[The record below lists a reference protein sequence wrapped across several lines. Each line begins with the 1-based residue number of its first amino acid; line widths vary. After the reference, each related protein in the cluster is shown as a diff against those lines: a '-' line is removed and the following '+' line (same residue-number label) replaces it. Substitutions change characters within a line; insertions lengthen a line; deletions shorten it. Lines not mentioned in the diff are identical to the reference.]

1 VEAAHNH
8 AVSAAPGM
16 HDHTPLLIRTDS
28 YVSQPELLNLAQL
41 RAFRLVA
48 DTGSATRAAAAL
60 YRAQS
65 AVTRSVQELETA
77 LGEPLFERKPSG
89 MLPTAV
95 GRVVLERCARIF
107 AELEELAHWCASRHA
122 RRRALPEGA
131 LPAWL
136 LNTRRLQ
143 LFVALARHR
152 HMPSTASAFAISQPA
167 VSSAM
172 RVLESGSGVTLFHR
186 GPRGVLL
193 TAEGESFLLHVRRA
207 LNELRH
213 VPDDI
218 AALHGNVQGAV
229 TVGAL
234 PLGRTLILPAAI
246 ARLNRQH
253 PGVRVVTDESAWDLL
268 VAGLRAGDVD
278 FILGALRENDAAS
291 GLANERLMSE
301 DMVVVARRDHP
312 LAREKNLS
320 IADLRNAQWI
330 VSRIHSPA
338 RMLFEGQFRRLKLK
352 PPAPAVETADL
363 AVIRGLLL
371 GTDMVAAL
379 SAQQL
384 HYECQAG
391 QIVALD
397 LPLHNT
403 RRDIGLTLRAE
414 SAPSPA
420 ARALIDAV
428 RLTVADLAPDVR
440 VVEGLRA

>member
-1 VEAAHNH
+1 MNPA
-8 AVSAAPGM
+8 
-16 HDHTPLLIRTDS
+16 D
-28 YVSQPELLNLAQL
+28 LLNLAHL

-77 LGEPLFERKPSG
+77 IGEPLFERKPSG

-95 GRVVLERCARIF
+95 GRVVLDRCARIF
-107 AELEELAHWCASRHA
+107 SELEALAQWCAARQT
-122 RRRALPEGA
+122 RRRALAEGA

-152 HMPSTASAFAISQPA
+152 HMPSTASAFGISQPA

-172 RVLESGSGVTLFHR
+172 RVLESGSGITLFHR
-186 GPRGVLL
+186 SPRGVQLSE
-193 TAEGESFLLHVRRA
+193 EGETFLLHVRRA

-218 AALHGNVQGAV
+218 AALHGNIQGAV

-246 ARLNRQH
+246 ARLSAQH
-253 PGVRVVTDESAWDLL
+253 PGVRVVTDESAYELL

-278 FILGALRENDAAS
+278 FVLGALRENDAAS
-291 GLANERLMSE
+291 GLANERLMAE
-301 DMVVVARRDHP
+301 DMVVLARRGHP
-312 LAREKNLS
+312 LAQKSALNVG
-320 IADLRNAQWI
+320 DLRNAQWI
-330 VSRIHSPA
+330 VSRLHSPA
-338 RMLFEGQFRRLKLK
+338 RGLFEAQFKRLKLK
-352 PPAPAVETADL
+352 PPMPTVETADL
-363 AVIRGLLL
+363 AVIRGLLM
-371 GTDMVAAL
+371 GSDMIAAL

-384 HYECQAG
+384 HYEIAAG
-391 QIVALD
+391 ELVVLD
-397 LPLHNT
+397 VPLHNT
-403 RRDIGLTLRAE
+403 RREIGLTMRAD
-414 SAPSPA
+414 SAPSPG
-420 ARALIDAV
+420 ARALIDAI
-428 RLTVADLAPDVR
+428 RLAVAEAAPAVR
-440 VVEGLRA
+440 VVEGRLGGQTAR

>member
-1 VEAAHNH
+1 MN
-8 AVSAAPGM
+8 AP
-16 HDHTPLLIRTDS
+16 D
-28 YVSQPELLNLAQL
+28 LLNLAHL

-95 GRVVLERCARIF
+95 GRVVLDRCARIF
-107 AELEELAHWCASRHA
+107 GELEELAHWCAARQT
-122 RRRALPEGA
+122 RRRALGEGT
-131 LPAWL
+131 LPAYL

-152 HMPSTASAFAISQPA
+152 HMPSTAGAFGISQPA

-186 GPRGVLL
+186 SPRGVQL
-193 TAEGESFLLHVRRA
+193 TAEGETFLLHVRRA

-218 AALHGNVQGAV
+218 AALHGSIQGSV

-246 ARLNRQH
+246 ARMSAQH
-253 PGVRVVTDESAWDLL
+253 PGVRVVTDESAYELL

-278 FILGALRENDAAS
+278 FVLGALRENDAAS
-291 GLANERLMSE
+291 GLTNERLMAE
-301 DMVVVARRDHP
+301 DMVVLARRGHP
-312 LAREKNLS
+312 LAQQNALNVS
-320 IADLRNAQWI
+320 DLRNAQWI
-330 VSRIHSPA
+330 LSRVHSPA
-338 RMLFEGQFRRLKLK
+338 RGLFEAQFKRLKLK
-352 PPAPAVETADL
+352 PPMPTVETADL
-363 AVIRGLLL
+363 AVIRGLLM
-371 GTDMVAAL
+371 GTDMIAAL

-384 HYECQAG
+384 HYEIESG
-391 QIVALD
+391 QLVVLD
-397 LPLHNT
+397 VPLHNT
-403 RRDIGLTLRAE
+403 RREIGLTLRAQ

-420 ARALIDAV
+420 ARALIDAI
-428 RLTVADLAPDVR
+428 RLAVAEAAPAVR
-440 VVEGLRA
+440 VIEGRMAAQAR

>member
-1 VEAAHNH
+1 MNPA
-8 AVSAAPGM
+8 
-16 HDHTPLLIRTDS
+16 D
-28 YVSQPELLNLAQL
+28 LLNLAHL

-95 GRVVLERCARIF
+95 GRVVLDRCARIF
-107 AELEELAHWCASRHA
+107 GELEVLAQWCAARQT
-122 RRRALPEGA
+122 RRRALAEGA

-152 HMPSTASAFAISQPA
+152 HMPSTASAFGISQPA

-186 GPRGVLL
+186 SPRGVQLS
-193 TAEGESFLLHVRRA
+193 AEGETFLLHVRRA

-218 AALHGNVQGAV
+218 AALHGNIQGAV

-246 ARLNRQH
+246 ARLSAQH
-253 PGVRVVTDESAWDLL
+253 PGVRVVTDESAYELL

-278 FILGALRENDAAS
+278 FVLGALRENDAAS
-291 GLANERLMSE
+291 GLANERLMAE
-301 DMVVVARRDHP
+301 DMVVLARRGHP
-312 LAREKNLS
+312 LAQKTGLS
-320 IADLRNAQWI
+320 VGDLRNAQWI
-330 VSRIHSPA
+330 VSRLHSPA
-338 RMLFEGQFRRLKLK
+338 RGLFEAQFKRLKLK
-352 PPAPAVETADL
+352 PPMPTVETADL
-363 AVIRGLLL
+363 AVIRGLLM
-371 GTDMVAAL
+371 GTDMIAAL

-384 HYECQAG
+384 HYEIAAG
-391 QIVALD
+391 DLVVLD
-397 LPLHNT
+397 VPLHNT
-403 RRDIGLTLRAE
+403 RREIGLTMRAD
-414 SAPSPA
+414 SVPSPG
-420 ARALIDAV
+420 ARALIDAI
-428 RLTVADLAPDVR
+428 RLAVAEVAPAVR
-440 VVEGLRA
+440 VVEGRLGG

>member
-1 VEAAHNH
+1 MNPA
-8 AVSAAPGM
+8 
-16 HDHTPLLIRTDS
+16 D
-28 YVSQPELLNLAQL
+28 LLNLAHL

-48 DTGSATRAAAAL
+48 DTGSATRAAASL

-65 AVTRSVQELETA
+65 AITRSVQELETA

-95 GRVVLERCARIF
+95 GRVVLDRCARIF
-107 AELEELAHWCASRHA
+107 IELEALAQWCTARQT
-122 RRRALPEGA
+122 RRRALPEGT

-152 HMPSTASAFAISQPA
+152 HMPSTASAFGISQPA

-172 RVLESGSGVTLFHR
+172 RVLESGSGITLFHR
-186 GPRGVLL
+186 SPRGVQL
-193 TAEGESFLLHVRRA
+193 TPEGETFLLHVRRA

-218 AALHGNVQGAV
+218 AALHGNIRGAV

-246 ARLNRQH
+246 ARMSALH
-253 PGVRVVTDESAWDLL
+253 PGVRVVTDESAYDLL

-291 GLANERLMSE
+291 GLANERLMAE
-301 DMVVVARRDHP
+301 DMVVLARHDHP
-312 LAREKNLS
+312 LAQQKGLS
-320 IADLRNAQWI
+320 VSDLREAQWI
-330 VSRIHSPA
+330 VPRIHSPA
-338 RMLFEGQFRRLKLK
+338 RGLFEAQFKRLKLK
-352 PPAPAVETADL
+352 PPMPGVETADL
-363 AVIRGLLL
+363 AVIRGLLM
-371 GTDMVAAL
+371 GTDMIAAV

-384 HYECQAG
+384 HYEIASG
-391 QIVALD
+391 QLVVLD
-397 LPLHNT
+397 VPLSST
-403 RRDIGLTLRAE
+403 RREIGLTLRAD

-420 ARALIDAV
+420 ARALIDAI
-428 RLTVADLAPDVR
+428 RLAVADAAPSAR
-440 VVEGLRA
+440 VVEGRVGRLSMR

>member
-1 VEAAHNH
+1 MN
-8 AVSAAPGM
+8 PP
-16 HDHTPLLIRTDS
+16 D
-28 YVSQPELLNLAQL
+28 LLNLTHL

-77 LGEPLFERKPSG
+77 LGQPLFERKPSG

-95 GRVVLERCARIF
+95 GRVVLDRCARIF
-107 AELEELAHWCASRHA
+107 TELEALAQWCAARQT
-122 RRRALPEGA
+122 RRRALAEGA

-152 HMPSTASAFAISQPA
+152 HMPSTASAFGISQPA

-186 GPRGVLL
+186 SPRGVQLS
-193 TAEGESFLLHVRRA
+193 TEGETFLLHVRRA

-218 AALHGNVQGAV
+218 AALHGNIQGAV

-246 ARLNRQH
+246 ARLSAQH
-253 PGVRVVTDESAWDLL
+253 PGVRVVTDESAYELL
-268 VAGLRAGDVD
+268 VAGLRAGDID

-291 GLANERLMSE
+291 GLANERLMAE
-301 DMVVVARRDHP
+301 DMVVLARRDHP
-312 LAREKNLS
+312 LAQKTGLS
-320 IADLRNAQWI
+320 VADMRNAQWI
-330 VSRIHSPA
+330 VSRLNSPA
-338 RMLFEGQFRRLKLK
+338 RGLFEAQFKRLKLK
-352 PPAPAVETADL
+352 PPTPTVETADL
-363 AVIRGLLL
+363 AVIRGLLM
-371 GTDMVAAL
+371 GTDMIAAL

-384 HYECQAG
+384 HYEIAAG
-391 QIVALD
+391 ELVVLD
-397 LPLHNT
+397 VPLHNT
-403 RRDIGLTLRAE
+403 RREIGLTMRSD
-414 SAPSPA
+414 SAPSPG
-420 ARALIDAV
+420 ARALIDAI
-428 RLTVADLAPDVR
+428 RLAVAEAAPAVR
-440 VVEGLRA
+440 VVEGRLSGQSAR

>member
-1 VEAAHNH
+1 MNPA
-8 AVSAAPGM
+8 
-16 HDHTPLLIRTDS
+16 
-28 YVSQPELLNLAQL
+28 ELLNLAHL

-95 GRVVLERCARIF
+95 GRVVLDRCARIF
-107 AELEELAHWCASRHA
+107 AELEALAQWCAARQT
-122 RRRALPEGA
+122 RRRALAEGA
-131 LPAWL
+131 MPAWL

-152 HMPSTASAFAISQPA
+152 HMPSTASAFGISQPA

-172 RVLESGSGVTLFHR
+172 RVLESGSGITLFHR
-186 GPRGVLL
+186 SARGMQLS
-193 TAEGESFLLHVRRA
+193 AEGETFLLHVRRA

-213 VPDDI
+213 IPDDI
-218 AALHGNVQGAV
+218 AALHGNIQGAV

-246 ARLNRQH
+246 ARLSAQH
-253 PGVRVVTDESAWDLL
+253 PGVRVVTDESAYEML

-278 FILGALRENDAAS
+278 FILGALRENDTAS
-291 GLANERLMSE
+291 GLANERLMAE
-301 DMVVVARRDHP
+301 DMVVLARRDHP
-312 LAREKNLS
+312 LAQKAGLNVG
-320 IADLRNAQWI
+320 DLRNAQWI
-330 VSRIHSPA
+330 VSRLNSPA
-338 RMLFEGQFRRLKLK
+338 RGLFEAQFKRLKLK
-352 PPAPAVETADL
+352 PPTPTVETADL
-363 AVIRGLLL
+363 AVIRGLLM

-384 HYECQAG
+384 HYEIAAG
-391 QIVALD
+391 ELVVLD
-397 LPLHNT
+397 VPLHNT
-403 RRDIGLTLRAE
+403 RREIGLTTRAD
-414 SAPSPA
+414 SAPSPG
-420 ARALIDAV
+420 ARALIDAI
-428 RLTVADLAPDVR
+428 RLAVAEAAPAVR
-440 VVEGLRA
+440 VVEGRLGGRSVR

>member
-1 VEAAHNH
+1 
-8 AVSAAPGM
+8 M
-16 HDHTPLLIRTDS
+16 
-28 YVSQPELLNLAQL
+28 SQPELLNLAHL

-48 DTGSATRAAAAL
+48 DTGSATRAASAL

-77 LGEPLFERKPSG
+77 LDAPLFERKPSG

-107 AELEELAHWCASRHA
+107 CELEELAQWCAARQA
-122 RRRALPEGA
+122 RRRALSEGT
-131 LPAWL
+131 LPAYL

-152 HMPSTASAFAISQPA
+152 HMPSTANAFGISQPA

-193 TAEGESFLLHVRRA
+193 TAEGETFLLHVRRA

-218 AALHGNVQGAV
+218 AALHGNIQGSV

-246 ARLNRQH
+246 ARLSALH
-253 PGVRVVTDESAWDLL
+253 PGVRVVTDESAYELL

-278 FILGALRENDAAS
+278 FVLGALRENDAAS

-301 DMVVVARRDHP
+301 DMVVLARRDHP
-312 LAREKNLS
+312 LAKKHGLTLN
-320 IADLRNAQWI
+320 DLRDAQWI
-330 VSRIHSPA
+330 LSRTHSPSRGLLEA
-338 RMLFEGQFRRLKLK
+338 QFRRVKLR
-352 PPAPAVETADL
+352 PPMPTVETADL

-371 GTDMVAAL
+371 GTDMITSL

-384 HYECQAG
+384 HYEIESG
-391 QIVALD
+391 QLAVLD
-397 LPLHNT
+397 VPLQHT
-403 RRDIGLTLRAE
+403 RRDIGLTLRAQG
-414 SAPSPA
+414 SPSPA
-420 ARALIDAV
+420 ARALIDAI
-428 RLTVADLAPDVR
+428 RLSVMDVAPATR
-440 VVEGLRA
+440 VVEGRRTG

>member
-1 VEAAHNH
+1 MNPA
-8 AVSAAPGM
+8 
-16 HDHTPLLIRTDS
+16 D
-28 YVSQPELLNLAQL
+28 LLNLAHL

-95 GRVVLERCARIF
+95 GRVVLDRCARIF
-107 AELEELAHWCASRHA
+107 GELEVLAQWCAVRQT
-122 RRRALPEGA
+122 RRRALAEGA
-131 LPAWL
+131 LPAWM

-152 HMPSTASAFAISQPA
+152 HMPSTASAFGISQPA

-186 GPRGVLL
+186 SPRGVQLS
-193 TAEGESFLLHVRRA
+193 AEGETFLLHVRRA

-218 AALHGNVQGAV
+218 AALHGNIQGAV

-246 ARLNRQH
+246 ARLSAQH
-253 PGVRVVTDESAWDLL
+253 PGVRVVTDESAYELL

-278 FILGALRENDAAS
+278 FVLGALRENDAAS
-291 GLANERLMSE
+291 GLANERLMAE
-301 DMVVVARRDHP
+301 DMVVLARRGHP
-312 LAREKNLS
+312 LAQKTGLS
-320 IADLRNAQWI
+320 VGDLRNAQWI
-330 VSRIHSPA
+330 VSRLHSPA
-338 RMLFEGQFRRLKLK
+338 RGLFEAQFKRLKLK
-352 PPAPAVETADL
+352 PPMPTVETADL
-363 AVIRGLLL
+363 AVIRGLLM
-371 GTDMVAAL
+371 GTDMIAAL

-384 HYECQAG
+384 HYEIAAG
-391 QIVALD
+391 DLVVLD
-397 LPLHNT
+397 VPLHNT
-403 RRDIGLTLRAE
+403 RREIGLTMRAD
-414 SAPSPA
+414 SVPSPG
-420 ARALIDAV
+420 ARALIDAI
-428 RLTVADLAPDVR
+428 RLAVAEVAPAVR
-440 VVEGLRA
+440 VVEGRLGG

>member
-1 VEAAHNH
+1 MSPA
-8 AVSAAPGM
+8 
-16 HDHTPLLIRTDS
+16 D
-28 YVSQPELLNLAQL
+28 LLNLAHL

-48 DTGSATRAAAAL
+48 DTGSATRAAASL

-89 MLPTAV
+89 MVPTAV
-95 GRVVLERCARIF
+95 GCVVLNRCARTF
-107 AELEELAHWCASRHA
+107 FELAALAQWCAA
-122 RRRALPEGA
+122 RQTPRRALPEGT

-152 HMPSTASAFAISQPA
+152 HMPSTASAFGISQPA

-172 RVLESGSGVTLFHR
+172 RVLEIGSGITLFHR
-186 GPRGVLL
+186 SPRGVQL
-193 TAEGESFLLHVRRA
+193 TPEGEIFLLHVRRA

-218 AALHGNVQGAV
+218 AALHGTIRGTV

-246 ARLNRQH
+246 ARMSALH
-253 PGVRVVTDESAWDLL
+253 PGVRVVTDESAYDSL

-291 GLANERLMSE
+291 GLANERLMAE
-301 DMVVVARRDHP
+301 DMVVLARNGHP
-312 LAREKNLS
+312 LAQQKGLS
-320 IADLRNAQWI
+320 VSDLRDAQWI
-330 VSRIHSPA
+330 VPHIHSPA
-338 RMLFEGQFRRLKLK
+338 RGLFEAQFKRLKLK
-352 PPAPAVETADL
+352 PPMPSVETADL
-363 AVIRGLLL
+363 AVIRGLLMD
-371 GTDMVAAL
+371 TEMIAAV

-384 HYECQAG
+384 HYEIASG
-391 QIVALD
+391 QLAVLD
-397 LPLHNT
+397 VSLSNT
-403 RRDIGLTLRAE
+403 RREIGLTLRAD

-420 ARALIDAV
+420 ARALIDAI
-428 RLTVADLAPDVR
+428 RLTVAVHRPR
-440 VVEGLRA
+440 RAWSLTG

>member
-1 VEAAHNH
+1 
-8 AVSAAPGM
+8 M
-16 HDHTPLLIRTDS
+16 
-28 YVSQPELLNLAQL
+28 SQPELLNLAHL

-48 DTGSATRAAAAL
+48 DTGSATRAASAL

-77 LGEPLFERKPSG
+77 LGSPLFERKPSG

-95 GRVVLERCARIF
+95 GRVVLDRCARIF
-107 AELEELAHWCASRHA
+107 GELEELAQWCAARQA
-122 RRRALPEGA
+122 RRRALGEGT
-131 LPAWL
+131 LPAYL

-152 HMPSTASAFAISQPA
+152 HMPSTANAFGISQPA

-172 RVLESGSGVTLFHR
+172 RVLESGSGITLFHR

-193 TAEGESFLLHVRRA
+193 TAEGETFLLHVRRA

-218 AALHGNVQGAV
+218 AALHGNIQGAV

-246 ARLNRQH
+246 ARLSAQH
-253 PGVRVVTDESAWDLL
+253 PGVRVVTDESAYELL
-268 VAGLRAGDVD
+268 VAGLRAGDID
-278 FILGALRENDAAS
+278 FVLGALRENDAAS

-301 DMVVVARRDHP
+301 DMVVLARRDHP
-312 LAREKNLS
+312 LANARDLTLN
-320 IADLRNAQWI
+320 DLRDAQWI
-330 VSRIHSPA
+330 LSRAHSPQRGLLEA
-338 RMLFEGQFRRLKLK
+338 QFRRFKLK
-352 PPAPAVETADL
+352 PPMPTVETADL

-384 HYECQAG
+384 HYEIESG
-391 QIVALD
+391 QLAILD
-397 LPLHNT
+397 VPLQHT
-403 RRDIGLTLRAE
+403 RRDIGLTLRAHG
-414 SAPSPA
+414 APSPA
-420 ARALIDAV
+420 ARALIDAL
-428 RLTVADLAPDVR
+428 RLAVADVAPATR
-440 VVEGLRA
+440 VIEGRRTG